1 MDGLRKWWE
10 RLFPSRLRVTV
21 DGKGYRVN
29 GQWCASQVE
38 VRTKLEE
45 IGVSDTEIV
54 RILKELNARKY
65 GDPNR

>member
-10 RLFPSRLRVTV
+10 RLFPPRVRVTV

-29 GQWCASQVE
+29 GEWCTSQVD
-38 VRTKLEE
+38 VRRHLEE
-45 IGVSDTEIV
+45 MGVSESEIV
-54 RILKELNARKY
+54 HILKELNSQKY